1 MGSTI
6 VFDHARF
13 HPVLLGQAKVRRM
26 FSLGPETDKL
36 VSYYSATHWA
46 GRLPAQGWVYLTV
59 DHLAFYAFLLGVE
72 TKVVTTWHL
81 ELE

>member
-1 MGSTI
+1 
-6 VFDHARF
+6 
-13 HPVLLGQAKVRRM
+13 M

-72 TKVVTTWHL
+72 TKVGMNL
-81 ELE
+81 RLF

>member
-1 MGSTI
+1 MF
-6 VFDHARF
+6 V
-13 HPVLLGQAKVRRM
+13 QAKVRRM
-26 FSLGPETDKL
+26 FSLGPDTDKL

-72 TKVVTTWHL
+72 TKVATTPGMHL
-81 ELE
+81 SSLRYIVN

>member
-1 MGSTI
+1 
-6 VFDHARF
+6 
-13 HPVLLGQAKVRRM
+13 M
-26 FSLGPETDKL
+26 FSLGPDTDKL

-72 TKVVTTWHL
+72 TKVAKHTWNESKVITIHCQL
-81 ELE
+81 FRCW

>member
-1 MGSTI
+1 
-6 VFDHARF
+6 
-13 HPVLLGQAKVRRM
+13 M

-72 TKVVTTWHL
+72 TKVVTTWN
-81 ELE
+81 